1 MTYHNCDRAI
11 MDYECD
17 WHAPEVADPDT
28 MPDLDTQNLS
38 ITVGD
43 FRGLDTPPF
52 FANGI
57 LYVYQLC

>member
-1 MTYHNCDRAI
+1 

-17 WHAPEVADPDT
+17 WHAPEVAEPDT
-28 MPDLDTQNLS
+28 IPDLETKNIS

-43 FRGLDTPPF
+43 FRGLDSPPF
-52 FANGI
+52 FVNGI